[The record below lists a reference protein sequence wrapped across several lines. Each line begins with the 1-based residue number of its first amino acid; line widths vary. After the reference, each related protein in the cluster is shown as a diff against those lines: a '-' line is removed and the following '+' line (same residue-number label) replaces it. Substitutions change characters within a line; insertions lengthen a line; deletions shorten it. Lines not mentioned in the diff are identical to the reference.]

1 MGPALKDPTGQKGK
15 TGWKLIFTYDC
26 EKFYNLCSEEGSLS
40 EPQQR
45 SEGQLPEELGAGAEI

>member
-15 TGWKLIFTYDC
+15 TGWELIFTYDC
-26 EKFYNLCSEEGSLS
+26 EKFYDLCSEEGSSL

-45 SEGQLPEELGAGAEI
+45 SEGQLP